1 MRKQYQGRP
10 TPIYSV
16 ASGIDYPSV
25 GPKQAYLNSI
35 GRTKVGLCNDEESI
49 DAFYKLSQLEGII
62 PALETAHAI
71 AYAMKLAKTLSS
83 DKTILINLCGR
94 GDQDLDFAVDNY
106 PVPNAKL

>member
-62 PALETAHAI
+62 PALETAH
-71 AYAMKLAKTLSS
+71 
-83 DKTILINLCGR
+83 TIILCNEIGKNIILR
-94 GDQDLDFAVDNY
+94 
-106 PVPNAKL
+106 